1 MPAES
6 SAPKPVNPDGLWL
19 DDLSEGMTFESGI
32 YEITQAELTEFAS
45 RYDPQLFHLD
55 PEQARDTFFGGL
67 AASGW
72 HTAAITMR
80 LLVDSGA
87 ALATGVIGADISL
100 QWPSAT
106 RPGDVLH
113 LKITVDSITPSHS
126 RPDRANVVFS
136 YDTINQHEEVR
147 QRTTARV
154 IAWRRPEPTAA
165 GSQPPCRTR

>member
-1 MPAES
+1 VPRGGS
-6 SAPKPVNPDGLWL
+6 SAPKPVNPAGLWL
-19 DDLSEGMTFESGI
+19 DDLAEGMTFRSDS
-32 YEITQAELTEFAS
+32 YEVTEAELTEFAA

-55 PEQARDTFFGGL
+55 GERARGTFFDGL

-100 QWPSAT
+100 KWPSAT

-113 LKITVDSITPSHS
+113 LDITVDSITPSGS
-126 RPDRANVVFS
+126 RPDRANVVLS
-136 YDTINQHEEVR
+136 YETINQHGEVR
-147 QRTTARV
+147 QKTTGRV
-154 IAWRRPEPTAA
+154 IAWRRPSSAVHP
-165 GSQPPCRTR
+165 GQ